1 MWDIPEKCG
10 GSLIPWKNCFDQNS
24 FFFIKQCFNITS
36 PLCLDLV
43 YLWCCIEFSYT
54 HKHCQLRYPKTELGG
69 KKPYYGR
76 CKFAETPHYKGA
88 CVFIIICSL
97 SILWISFKL
106 RATCQRHCA
115 SYFSFIAA
123 IHGGLTCLD
132 VHVHHVT
139 LWG

>member
-1 MWDIPEKCG
+1 MRHSRKMWRIFNPVEKLFW
-10 GSLIPWKNCFDQNS
+10 SKQLLLL
-24 FFFIKQCFNITS
+24 KQCFNITS

-54 HKHCQLRYPKTELGG
+54 HKHCQLRYPKTELDR

-76 CKFAETPHYKGA
+76 CKFAETPHYKA
-88 CVFIIICSL
+88 TCVFIIICSL